1 MKTSKNELLAD
12 YPLLRD
18 SERIKMNLNGSIAM
32 KLEHIVNITLYPIL
46 DPNSPSRRSLIERC
60 KAELDTQQYCL
71 IPDFV
76 TPAALAF
83 MTEEAT
89 RLQAVANH
97 NNALRNC
104 YLHRQ
109 RDASLPDDHP
119 RNLQDRSS
127 VRMLAYDQI
136 PSSSPLK
143 TFYHA
148 EAVRSLVAEIVG
160 EGQLFDNMDPY
171 QPANYV
177 SYRDGDESS
186 WHFDADNS
194 FTMTLMV
201 QPAAG
206 GGEFQMSP
214 DTRTDSDQNYDHV
227 RDVLTGK
234 GDATIVSVGRQPG
247 ALCIFRG
254 CNSLHRVS
262 PVQGERLRIMGVFV
276 YEFSPGIVGDQ
287 EVNATIYG
295 SRVVPDGGSVAPA
308 QE

>member
-1 MKTSKNELLAD
+1 MGQAALTLDE
-12 YPLLRD
+12 
-18 SERIKMNLNGSIAM
+18 
-32 KLEHIVNITLYPIL
+32 IVNVARYPIL
-46 DPNSPSRRSLIERC
+46 DLENPARRSLIERC
-60 KAELDTQQYCL
+60 RADLDTEQYCL

-76 TPAALAF
+76 TASALAV
-83 MTEEAT
+83 MAEEAIG
-89 RLQAVANH
+89 LQGAANH

-109 RDASLPDDHP
+109 IDTSLPDDHP

-127 VRMLAYDQI
+127 VRMLAYDLI
-136 PSSSPLK
+136 PGASPLK

-148 EAVRSLVAEIVG
+148 EPVRTLVAGIVG
-160 EGQLFDNMDPY
+160 EGQLFDNEDPY

-201 QPAAG
+201 QPADEG
-206 GGEFQMSP
+206 GDFEMSP
-214 DTRTDSDQNYDHV
+214 NTRTASDQNYDHV
-227 RDVLTGK
+227 RDVLNAK
-234 GDATIVSVGRQPG
+234 RNDTILSVGREPG

-262 PVQGERLRIMGVFV
+262 PVHGDSLRIMGVFV
-276 YEFSPGIVGDQ
+276 YEFSPGIVGDP

-295 SRVVPDGGSVAPA
+295 SRVGSAGA
-308 QE
+308 SA

>member
-1 MKTSKNELLAD
+1 VNQQALRIAD
-12 YPLLRD
+12 IIDVSR
-18 SERIKMNLNGSIAM
+18 
-32 KLEHIVNITLYPIL
+32 YPIL
-46 DPNSPSRRSLIERC
+46 QPEHPVRQSLI
-60 KAELDTQQYCL
+60 TQCRADLEAKQYCL

-76 TPAALAF
+76 TESAVAV

-89 RLQAVANH
+89 ALQPVANH

-109 RDASLPDDHP
+109 TDPALPDDHP

-136 PSSSPLK
+136 PDSSPLK

-160 EGQLFDNMDPY
+160 EGQLFDNEDPY

-177 SYRDGDESS
+177 CYGPGDESS

-201 QPAAG
+201 QAAEQG
-206 GGEFQMSP
+206 GDFEMAAN
-214 DTRTDSDQNYDHV
+214 TRTTTDQNYDHV
-227 RDVLTGK
+227 RDVLNGTCK
-234 GDATIVSVGRQPG
+234 DTIVSVGRQPG
-247 ALCIFRG
+247 ALCIFKG

-262 PVQGERLRIMGVFV
+262 PVSGGSLRIMGVFV
-276 YEFSPGIVGDQ
+276 YEFSQGVVGDP

-295 SRVVPDGGSVAPA
+295 PRVASGTAHSA
-308 QE
+308 

>member
-1 MKTSKNELLAD
+1 MSQAAL
-12 YPLLRD
+12 
-18 SERIKMNLNGSIAM
+18 M
-32 KLEHIVNITLYPIL
+32 LEDIVNVARYPVL
-46 DPNSPSRRSLIERC
+46 DPEHPARRLLIERC
-60 KAELDTQQYCL
+60 RADLDADQYCL

-76 TPAALAF
+76 TGSALAI
-83 MTEEAT
+83 MAEEAIG
-89 RLQAVANH
+89 LQGVANH

-109 RDASLPDDHP
+109 IDTTLPDDHP

-136 PSSSPLK
+136 PGTSPLK

-148 EAVRSLVAEIVG
+148 DPVRSLVAEIVG
-160 EGQLFDNMDPY
+160 EGRLFDNEDPY

-177 SYRDGDESS
+177 CYQAGDESS

-201 QPAAG
+201 QAAEEG
-206 GGEFQMSP
+206 GDFEMSP
-214 DTRTDSDQNYDHV
+214 NTRTTSDQNYDHV
-227 RDVLTGK
+227 RNVLNGK
-234 GDATIVSVGRQPG
+234 RNDTISSIGRQPG
-247 ALCIFRG
+247 ALCIFKG

-262 PVQGERLRIMGVFV
+262 PVHGDSLRIMGVFV
-276 YEFSPGIVGDQ
+276 YEFSPGVVGDP

-295 SRVVPDGGSVAPA
+295 PRVASAVANHDSA
-308 QE
+308 